1 MVIALVMAGGRGT
14 RMKMDSE
21 KPLTLVRGKPLIQ
34 YVLEALRDSTHID
47 RIIIATSPH
56 TPETAK
62 FVKNIILNGIDV
74 SVLITPGVGYIED
87 LSFALS
93 QDDLANEIILTITSD
108 LPLITGMIID
118 QVLHEYQKSPK
129 PAMSVM
135 VPVEI
140 FCEHGLKPSLVLEK
154 VVPSG
159 LNILRGKDTEQD
171 EEVLVLGKIELAF
184 NINSPEDIIS
194 LEKLWGNYRR

>member
-1 MVIALVMAGGRGT
+1 
-14 RMKMDSE
+14 MKMDSE

-129 PAMSVM
+129 PAMS
-135 VPVEI
+135 
-140 FCEHGLKPSLVLEK
+140 CGASRD
-154 VVPSG
+154 
-159 LNILRGKDTEQD
+159 IL
-171 EEVLVLGKIELAF
+171 
-184 NINSPEDIIS
+184 
-194 LEKLWGNYRR
+194 

>member
-1 MVIALVMAGGRGT
+1 
-14 RMKMDSE
+14 MKVEYE
-21 KPLTLVRGKPLIQ
+21 KPLTPVRDKPLIW
-34 YVLEALRDSTHID
+34 YVLEALHDSTQVD
-47 RIIIATSPH
+47 RIVVATSPH

-62 FVKNIILNGIDV
+62 FVKKIASKGSDI
-74 SVLITPGVGYIED
+74 SVLDTPGAGYIED
-87 LSFALS
+87 LSYALS
-93 QDDLANEIILTITSD
+93 QDDFANEIILTITSD

-118 QVLHEYQKSPK
+118 QVLDEYQKSPK

-140 FCEHGLKPSLVLEK
+140 FCEHGIKPSLVLEK

-194 LEKLWGNYRR
+194 LEKLWGTL